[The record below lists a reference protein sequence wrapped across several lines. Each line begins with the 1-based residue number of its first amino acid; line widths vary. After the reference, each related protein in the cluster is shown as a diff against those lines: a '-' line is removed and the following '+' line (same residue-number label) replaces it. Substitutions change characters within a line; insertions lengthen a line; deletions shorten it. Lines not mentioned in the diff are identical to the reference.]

1 MVDQFASVL
10 LAIAFAMSTGSLSTI
25 GQTRPANQD
34 EPVRLRTELVQV
46 QVVVTDK
53 QGRVIEGLNKEDF
66 ELLEQ
71 GRTQEVSFFSLERIS
86 VRPANSSAKT
96 PNPIAPERPTTGS
109 ATGSTTPRSIVLF
122 LDTLHL
128 SGPSLIRS
136 RLAAKQFVDEQLTDQ
151 DTVVIAA
158 SNGVFGI
165 FQNAAR
171 NRLAIHQLIER
182 INAFDASQQSNFTP
196 YLSAMVKMGDR
207 AAFELAAQILAEE
220 LRIDLVFARAM
231 VRGKASEVLE
241 IASYTRQS
249 TLSVLS
255 AIAERVM
262 GMPGQRILILLSD
275 GFSMRD
281 FNGAHDSG
289 NVQSVVSKAVRSGV
303 IIYSIDVKG
312 LEVAAEFDASR
323 RTVTG
328 GSAMIGRLSSYMS
341 ASAKDRQDGMNAL
354 AQDTGGKS
362 FFNTNDL
369 NGAVQ
374 KAVDLNR
381 TYYTLAY
388 YPPDDR
394 GTKEFRRITV
404 RVRTH
409 PEYSVRAQKGY
420 YSSDLKRA
428 AEKELAQ
435 SPPARL
441 MTAIAK
447 PLAAGDIGVSASADY
462 LEVGTDSNQVSL
474 QAQIDGTRLSYREE
488 NGRLT
493 LELELAA
500 VVYDRTGKP
509 VHSLTET
516 IRGSLSVAEVEAAR
530 RNGFHYS
537 KRMSLKPGL
546 YNIRIGLMEVST
558 DRVGTAAAW
567 LEVPNLS
574 AGKLTLSSILLTKD
588 SAESTTPPGKPGE
601 QTPLVLGV
609 TNYRTGKPI
618 LYYLMIYNGR
628 EDSGLKMQW
637 EIAESGKVIH
647 QTEWQPVTSRIIGR
661 DKRGIEIGGQLSLA
675 LQPGLYELR
684 VSITD
689 SKSKQAAQRTAVF
702 AIEN

>member
-1 MVDQFASVL
+1 MFYRLTSLVFV
-10 LAIAFAMSTGSLSTI
+10 IAFATTTASLS
-25 GQTRPANQD
+25 GFSQTKPSNQD
-34 EPVRLRTELVQV
+34 EAVRLRTELVQV

-53 QGRVIEGLNKEDF
+53 QGRVIQDLNKEDF

-71 GRTQEVSFFSLERIS
+71 GRPQEVSFFSLERIA
-86 VRPANSSAKT
+86 VRPASSSTKT
-96 PNPIAPERPTTGS
+96 PNPIAPEITTGP
-109 ATGSTTPRSIVLF
+109 ATSSTSSRSIVLF

-136 RLAAKQFVDEQLTDQ
+136 RLAAKQFVDEQVTDQ
-151 DTVVIAA
+151 DTVIIAS

-171 NRLAIHQLIER
+171 NRFALHRLIER
-182 INAFDASQQSNFTP
+182 INAFDASKQSNFTP
-196 YLSAMVKMGDR
+196 YLAGMVKLGDR
-207 AAFELAAQILAEE
+207 AAFDLAAHILAAE
-220 LRIDLVFARAM
+220 LRIDLVFARDM

-255 AIAERVM
+255 AVAERVM
-262 GMPGQRILILLSD
+262 GMPGQRLLILLSD

-281 FNGAHDSG
+281 FNGAPDSG
-289 NVQSVVSKAVRSGV
+289 NVQSVISKAVRAGV
-303 IIYSIDVKG
+303 VIYSIDVKG
-312 LEVAAEFDASR
+312 LEVPAEFDASR

-341 ASAKDRQDGMNAL
+341 ASAKDLQDGINAL
-354 AQDTGGKS
+354 AQDTGGKA

-369 NGAVQ
+369 DGAVR
-374 KAVDLNR
+374 KAVDLTR
-381 TYYTLAY
+381 TYYALAY

-404 RVRTH
+404 RVKTH

-420 YSSDLKRA
+420 YSSDLRMA

-435 SPPARL
+435 TPQQRL
-441 MTAIAK
+441 MNAIAK
-447 PLAAGDIGVSASADY
+447 PLPAGDLGVSASADY
-462 LEVGTDSNQVSL
+462 LEVATDSNQVSL
-474 QAQIDGTRLSYREE
+474 QAQIDGTGLSYREE
-488 NGRLT
+488 NGRHT
-493 LELELAA
+493 LELEMAA

-509 VHSLTET
+509 VHSVTET
-516 IRGSLSVAEVEAAR
+516 IRGSLSVAEVEAAKR
-530 RNGFHYS
+530 TGYHYS

-546 YNIRIGLMEVST
+546 YNIRIGLREVGT
-558 DRVGTAAAW
+558 DRVGTAATW

-574 AGKLTLSSILLTKD
+574 GGKLTLSSIMLTKD
-588 SAESTTPPGKPGE
+588 SSDSPVTPGKVVE
-601 QTPLVLGV
+601 QTPVVLGV
-609 TNYRTGKPI
+609 ANYRTGRPI

-661 DKRGIEIGGQLSLA
+661 DKRGIEIGGQLSLT
-675 LQPGLYELR
+675 LQPGIYELR
-684 VSITD
+684 ISITD
-689 SKSKQAAQRTAVF
+689 SKSKQTAQRTAVF
-702 AIEN
+702 AIEG